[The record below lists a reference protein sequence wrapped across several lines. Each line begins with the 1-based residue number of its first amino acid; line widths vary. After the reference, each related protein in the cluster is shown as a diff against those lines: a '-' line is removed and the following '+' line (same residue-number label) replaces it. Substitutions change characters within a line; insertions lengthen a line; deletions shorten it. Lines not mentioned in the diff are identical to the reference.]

1 MKTVLL
7 SDNVLKNNIFRVLL
21 SSVVLGTTLSSL
33 VPCLT
38 AVNTA
43 GGISASFW
51 INNNGHRETVPFAD
65 ILLIIIIVLN
75 YIICII
81 YY

>member
-7 SDNVLKNNIFRVLL
+7 SDNELKNNIFRVLL
-21 SSVVLGTTLSSL
+21 SSVALGTTLSSL

-51 INNNGHRETVPFAD
+51 INSKWSSRNCSFRRYFT
-65 ILLIIIIVLN
+65 N
-75 YIICII
+75 YYRVNCIICII